1 MVLGRIS
8 EENEVASQDVIKK
21 IETSNI
27 WINMEIKSK
36 YLISP
41 FGSQNKKKNTLL
53 DKFNIYLS
61 RQQPCDKSDNPAVF
75 ISEVKNKLISQSYKN
90 S

>member
-41 FGSQNKKKNTLL
+41 FGSHNRNKKYFKKQFEHL
-53 DKFNIYLS
+53 F
-61 RQQPCDKSDNPAVF
+61 
-75 ISEVKNKLISQSYKN
+75 
-90 S
+90 